1 MNMTVKSTIK
11 KILDAR
17 KISRYQ
23 LAKELEITPQAL
35 EYMLQNNSRG
45 VRVSVLIKLQE
56 VSGLTVSQFWKLLK
70 DEHGALDE

>member
-23 LAKELEITPQAL
+23 LAKELGITPQAL

-56 VSGLTVSQFWKLLK
+56 VSGLSVAHFWKLLR
-70 DEHGALDE
+70 DEHGELDE